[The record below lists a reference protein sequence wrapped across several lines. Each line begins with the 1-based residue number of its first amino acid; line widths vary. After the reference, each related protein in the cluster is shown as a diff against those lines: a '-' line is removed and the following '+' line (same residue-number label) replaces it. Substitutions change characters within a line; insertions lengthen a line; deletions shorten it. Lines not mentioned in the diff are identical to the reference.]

1 MLASIASPRLRG
13 AGYATG
19 VAMPGLTGDYEEL
32 RLAAVMDGGSSLAIW
47 IGGVNREI
55 HRLCA
60 TKPGDPG
67 AYGALLD
74 QTLTTVRT
82 DVIAGTSAGGLNGA
96 FLALALARGGD
107 VKSLAT
113 LWADRG
119 SFRQLL
125 RPALEA
131 DPPSLLRGDDY
142 FLPELRK
149 ALQAI
154 WDSGPGGVA
163 PEETP
168 IHLMITTTSM
178 QGQPRP
184 FPDDYGNVIHESV
197 HRLLFEFR
205 RGADMPDDFADP
217 SLVGRLA
224 LAARSTASFP
234 AAFEPSFVPIG
245 KEQDPL
251 HPDMAQTVGMK
262 LPGFVLDGGV
272 LVNRPIEPALHAI
285 FAQPAEAQVRR
296 VLLFI
301 EPDPSEP
308 AAPTADKYGKPPS
321 LREVL
326 LATLSGLPR
335 AESVAGALDALI
347 QHNGT
352 VRERRRVRRSI
363 EELLGES
370 DQDLP
375 ALAASLYPAYVRQT
389 RDRMI
394 RRLLAQTRSVRMDR
408 QAGPGDEGEPWWSDE
423 ELEAAFKDAPL
434 PLAPRAGET
443 APAADPDVEFAVRLG
458 YTLLDLLRRASWVAP
473 MENAE
478 LREALRA
485 RRVAAH
491 RILAGLRRL
500 QQDEQRIVQRIVEQ
514 LPEPDGPASSR
525 MEQLRAAVAGLPDA
539 SPVLGLAALQDA
551 LTPLVDGMVAQ
562 LAELLPLLARIQA
575 AGRASRVLGIDE
587 KADSLRDLMTVVY
600 GRGADPDAEGS
611 GAEAMLRRLRAV
623 DVLFALFAPEVT
635 VEQPVELLQLN
646 GYTPNAFGGPTAI
659 GEKVTG
665 TRTAHFAAF
674 YKPSWRV
681 NDWIWGR
688 LDGAMRLAQ
697 VLLHPGRLRQLGY
710 TAAQALELVRRAA
723 LPPAGPDPAGADLA
737 YLSAQFELRRA
748 ACQSELS
755 FLDDDDLPVPPSLPV
770 CATQVARWLQA
781 EILREELGRLASAVD
796 EDDREGALR
805 DGSGPAFRQRYLD
818 ARRAAGG
825 PELIPA
831 ETLFTLFRNCRIGR
845 ESILDDAG
853 SDLFAQTVSQ
863 AALVGVS
870 AAEGKRA
877 GLGPLKLV
885 TRPVRAVLLILYALV
900 TGATR
905 AGAFGRAVVSLMLAT
920 GGALLAIA
928 LLTPKTPD
936 LVPLIGLALTLGGVL
951 LASLRARTW
960 PLLVLLV
967 TALGGLGFVAYRI
980 VLGRLA
986 PADVDKSLHT
996 LGIVAVLAGAAWA
1009 VGMVRQPR
1017 ALPPGFSGRLWVR
1030 AALFAIPVAALLAF
1044 MAWGP
1049 LPADCPRWRPAQCTP
1064 VAEIVRLEL
1073 AGTPERAA
1081 DVMEGWSADRRD
1093 QALRGTVADYGF
1105 LALYWIPLT
1114 ALAAWAAGLLR
1125 RGVPG
1130 RRTLGMARAAVMVA
1144 WLPPIAAVL
1153 DALENLG
1160 LFAMIRAADVARLP
1174 AIIPAATAAL
1184 AAGKFLLLAGSAL
1197 FGLVALAWG
1206 LLARPRA
1213 AG

>member
-1 MLASIASPRLRG
+1 
-13 AGYATG
+13 
-19 VAMPGLTGDYEEL
+19 MPGLTGDYEEL

-60 TKPGDPG
+60 ANPGDPG
-67 AYGALLD
+67 AYGGLLE
-74 QTLTTVRT
+74 QTLTTARA

-107 VKSLAT
+107 LTSLAN

-119 SFRQLL
+119 SFKQLM

-131 DPPSLLRGDDY
+131 DPPSLLRGDEY
-142 FLPELRK
+142 FLPELRQ

-205 RGADMPDDFADP
+205 RGAGMPDDFADP

-335 AESVAGALDALI
+335 AESVAGALEELI

-363 EELLGES
+363 EELLGDA
-370 DQDLP
+370 DQDLSG
-375 ALAASLYPAYVRQT
+375 LAASLYPAYVRQT

-408 QAGPGDEGEPWWSDE
+408 QAGPGDEGEPWWSDA
-423 ELEAAFKDAPL
+423 ELEAAFKDAAL
-434 PLAPRAGET
+434 PLVPRSGEAAPPQE
-443 APAADPDVEFAVRLG
+443 PDVEFAVRLG

-473 MENAE
+473 LEDADLRGA
-478 LREALRA
+478 LREQ
-485 RRVAAH
+485 RVAAH

-539 SPVLGLAALQDA
+539 SPVLGLTDMQDA
-551 LTPLVDGMVAQ
+551 LTPLVGGMVAQ
-562 LAELLPLLARIQA
+562 LAELRPLLARIEA
-575 AGRASRVLGIDE
+575 AGRGSRVLGMEE
-587 KADSLRDLMTVVY
+587 KADNLRDLTTVVY
-600 GRGADPDAEGS
+600 GRGADAKGS
-611 GAEAMLRRLRAV
+611 AAEAVLRRLREV

-688 LDGAMRLAQ
+688 LDGAMRLSQ

-710 TAAQALELVRRAA
+710 SAAQALELVRQAA
-723 LPPAGPDPAGADLA
+723 LPAPGPDPASADIA
-737 YLSAQFELRRA
+737 YLSAQFALRRA
-748 ACQSELS
+748 ACESELS

-770 CATQVARWLQA
+770 CATQVARRLQA

-818 ARRAAGG
+818 ARKAAGG
-825 PELIPA
+825 PELITA
-831 ETLFTLFRNCRIGR
+831 EALFALFRNCRIGR
-845 ESILDDAG
+845 ETILDDAG

-877 GLGPLKLV
+877 GLGPLKLI

-936 LVPLIGLALTLGGVL
+936 LVPLIGAALTLGGVL

-960 PLLVLLV
+960 PLLVLLL

-986 PADVDKSLHT
+986 PADADKSLYT
-996 LGIVAVLAGAAWA
+996 VGIVAVMAGAAWA

-1017 ALPPGFSGRLWVR
+1017 TLPPGFNGRLWVR
-1030 AALFAIPVAALLAF
+1030 AALFALPTAAVLAF
-1044 MAWGP
+1044 LAWGP
-1049 LPADCPRWRPAQCTP
+1049 LPDDCPRWRPAQCRP
-1064 VAEIVRLEL
+1064 VVEIVQLEL
-1073 AGTPERAA
+1073 AGTPDRAA
-1081 DVMEGWSADRRD
+1081 DVMDGWSPARRD
-1093 QALRGTVADYGF
+1093 QAFRGTVADYGF
-1105 LALYWIPLT
+1105 LALYWVPLT

-1125 RGVPG
+1125 RGAPG

-1144 WLPPIAAVL
+1144 WLPLIAAVL
-1153 DALENLG
+1153 DAMENLG
-1160 LFAMIRAADVARLP
+1160 LFAMIRAADVTRLP

-1184 AAGKFLLLAGSAL
+1184 AAGKFLLLAGSAV
-1197 FGLVALAWG
+1197 FGLVALGSG